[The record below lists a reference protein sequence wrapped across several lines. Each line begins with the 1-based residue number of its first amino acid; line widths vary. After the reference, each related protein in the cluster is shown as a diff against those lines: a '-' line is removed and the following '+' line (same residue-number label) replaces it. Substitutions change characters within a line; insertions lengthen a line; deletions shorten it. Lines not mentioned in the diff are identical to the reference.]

1 MLTVRRGLVVG
12 NWKMNGNSESIA
24 ALLQQLVAA
33 VGSFDAADIA
43 VCPPFPYI
51 TQARDALRGSRI
63 GVGAQNLA
71 LESEG
76 AYTGEVAA
84 AMLRDVGCQ
93 YVIVG
98 HSERRALYGESN
110 EIVAHKFV
118 RAQAA
123 GLTPIACV
131 GETLEQREAGSTLEV
146 VTEQLQSVIDTAGV
160 AALKQAALAYEPVW
174 AIGTGKTATPE
185 QAQQVHAHLRD
196 VLAKHDGEIASQ
208 MQILYGGSV
217 KGDNASELFA
227 MADIDGALVGGASLV
242 AQDFARIGKAADF

>member
-1 MLTVRRGLVVG
+1 MRRGLVVG
-12 NWKMNGNSESIA
+12 NWKMNGNRESIA
-24 ALLQQLVAA
+24 ALLQQLVAE

-43 VCPPFPYI
+43 VCPPFPYL
-51 TQARDALRGSRI
+51 TQALDALRGSRI

-84 AMLRDVGCQ
+84 TMLKDVGCH

-98 HSERRALYGESN
+98 HSERRALYAESS
-110 EIVAHKFV
+110 EIVAQKFV
-118 RAQAA
+118 RAQSV

-131 GETLEQREAGSTLEV
+131 GETLEQREAGKTLEV
-146 VTEQLQSVIDTAGV
+146 VTEQLQRVIDAAGV

-174 AIGTGKTATPE
+174 AIGTGKTATPD
-185 QAQQVHAHLRD
+185 QAQQVHAHLRE
-196 VLAKHDGEIASQ
+196 VLASNDAEIAAQ
-208 MQILYGGSV
+208 LQILYGGSV
-217 KGDNASELFA
+217 KGDNAAELFA

>member
-1 MLTVRRGLVVG
+1 MRRGLVVG
-12 NWKMNGNSESIA
+12 NWKMNGDRESIA
-24 ALLQQLVAA
+24 ALLQQLVAE

-43 VCPPFPYI
+43 VCPPFPYLA
-51 TQARDALRGSRI
+51 QALEALRGSRI

-71 LESEG
+71 LEAEG

-84 AMLRDVGCQ
+84 AMLRDVGCH

-110 EIVAHKFV
+110 EVVAQKFV
-118 RAQAA
+118 RAQSA

-196 VLAKHDGEIASQ
+196 VLAKHDGEIAGQ

-217 KGDNASELFA
+217 KGDNAAELFT